1 MDEEVDETA
10 YQRPEIQRIFELIAR
25 DLISPKEYARMKEE
39 YSIEQ
44 FQLDKFEKG
53 QQQKALETARKML
66 AKGYDLTE
74 IAELTGLS
82 SDELATLSQ

>member
-1 MDEEVDETA
+1 M
-10 YQRPEIQRIFELIAR
+10 
-25 DLISPKEYARMKEE
+25 
-39 YSIEQ
+39 EQ
-44 FQLDKFEKG
+44 LQLDKFEKG
-53 QQQKALETARKML
+53 HKQGRFETARKML